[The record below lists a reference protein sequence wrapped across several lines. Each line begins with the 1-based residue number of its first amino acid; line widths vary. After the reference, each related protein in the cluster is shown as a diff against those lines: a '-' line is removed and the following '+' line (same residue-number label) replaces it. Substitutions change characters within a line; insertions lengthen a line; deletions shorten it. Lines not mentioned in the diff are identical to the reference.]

1 MDNTTQSKG
10 LDSFYVGPNGEG
22 NEYVIGHKQKRS
34 THIPYTEYIRADLQ
48 QSRAF
53 EFMHWFNS
61 EGFMHLGDDF
71 LPRVYRSAKHKYT
84 LMSGDEVY
92 QIFLKE
98 KGYE

>member
-10 LDSFYVGPNGEG
+10 PDRVWIDPEESFDNAHLALDIESGNPNE
-22 NEYVIGHKQKRS
+22 
-34 THIPYTEYIRADLQ
+34 TEYIRADLQ
-48 QSRAF
+48 QSTAF

-98 KGYE
+98 KG